1 MKHLPLIF
9 VVGLILSACNND
21 KSNIIINVNMI
32 GENSDSIQ
40 KVIDNSLNN
49 DTAKVI
55 NINIYNNYSL
65 KSEINEVVKPSTQ
78 SIDTVK
84 ATTNNNSTG
93 VSMYEAAR
101 NRKRINNAN
110 QTKP

>member
-9 VVGLILSACNND
+9 VAGLILSACNND

-32 GENSDSIQ
+32 GENSYSIQ

-55 NINIYNNYSL
+55 NINIYNIDEKTKKEIKDNTISNQIDSNDPNLKEYLDSL
-65 KSEINEVVKPSTQ
+65 DNASKVV
-78 SIDTVK
+78 
-84 ATTNNNSTG
+84 
-93 VSMYEAAR
+93 
-101 NRKRINNAN
+101 
-110 QTKP
+110 